1 MKFLSYVS
9 NITSSI
15 INTKDKFFIIVC
27 TLPVSASGVG
37 GCGVVEPPAKI
48 LKRKGVLKG
57 SQILE
62 MSCWEGGGDLF
73 QRGCSF
79 YIKSKL
85 KSEIFMSK
93 KVYKQKFFSLS

>member
-9 NITSSI
+9 NITPSI

-37 GCGVVEPPAKI
+37 GGVAEPPAKI

-85 KSEIFMSK
+85 KSEICMSK
-93 KVYKQKFFSLS
+93 KVYKQKCFSLS